1 MISVAVGIDNILETN
16 TYMASNRKNF
26 SQGPDVSGVSDKS
39 AELVNGTRKDGRRY
53 EVRTSGPKRLYAAL
67 LAAAEAGLPCPSNR
81 EFCRLLGIGREAN
94 VTTALGVLRRRGL
107 IAVEWS
113 ALQAG
118 ARRVV
123 IADRG
128 IRTGW
133 SRRGPVLADEEPRLA
148 ADDGIAMGAA
158 LGPHRRFADVTR
170 AEAQAIAR
178 RSPWSRA
185 LPKRPQTASPT
196 MCPLADLRENPEFDW
211 K

>member
-1 MISVAVGIDNILETN
+1 MISGAIFTNNTMIIN
-16 TYMASNRKNF
+16 TYADDSRKNF
-26 SQGPDVSGVSDKS
+26 SRDTDVSVVSEKS
-39 AELVNGTRKDGRRY
+39 AELVNGARKDGRRY
-53 EVRTSGPKRLYAAL
+53 EAGASGPKRLYAAL
-67 LAAAEAGLPCPSNR
+67 LAAAQAGLPCPSNR
-81 EFCRLLGIGREAN
+81 EFCRLLGVGREAN
-94 VTTALGVLRRRGL
+94 VTTVLGVLRRRGL

-113 ALQAG
+113 ALRAG

-123 IADRG
+123 IPDRG

-158 LGPHRRFADVTR
+158 LGPNRRFADVTR
-170 AEAQAIAR
+170 AEAQAIAG

-185 LPKRPQTASPT
+185 LPERPQTASPT

>member
-1 MISVAVGIDNILETN
+1 MAGAVSIGNVFGIT
-16 TYMASNRKNF
+16 TYLACNRSDL
-26 SQGPDVSGVSDKS
+26 SQRSDVSVVSDNS
-39 AELVNGTRKDGRRY
+39 AESLSYLNSGDRRY
-53 EVRTSGPKRLYAAL
+53 GAHTSGPKRLFAAL

-148 ADDGIAMGAA
+148 ADDGVAMGAA

-178 RSPWSRA
+178 RSPGSRP